1 MSITIA
7 YIIGAVLAF
16 IATVLA
22 CVLVMPKKRL
32 QEFKEN
38 KFLVWLHNIINFKSL
53 LIEKIL
59 KVLYVFF
66 TAACVFTGFFMLF
79 SKMGYRTSAAPMGLL
94 VMILGPVLV
103 RLIFEAS
110 MLFVINTKNVVEIN
124 NKMGDGKGDDPE
136 IL

>member
-1 MSITIA
+1 MSIIVA

-22 CVLVMPKKRL
+22 CVLIMPKKRL
-32 QEFKEN
+32 EEFKEN
-38 KFLVWLHNIINFKSL
+38 KFLVWIHNIINFKSL

-66 TAACVFTGFFMLF
+66 TAACIFTGFFMLF

-94 VMILGPVLV
+94 LMILGPVVV
-103 RLIFEAS
+103 RLLFEAG

-124 NKMGDGKGDDPE
+124 NKMGDATEDDPN

>member
-1 MSITIA
+1 MSVTIA